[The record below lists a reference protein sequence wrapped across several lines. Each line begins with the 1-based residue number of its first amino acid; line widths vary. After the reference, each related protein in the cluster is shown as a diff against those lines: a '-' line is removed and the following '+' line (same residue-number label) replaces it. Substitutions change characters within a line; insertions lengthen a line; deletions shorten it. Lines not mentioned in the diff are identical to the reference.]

1 LSVADGLLV
10 LVLVLLLLV
19 LPGDARWYRDDSSRV
34 EDVVS
39 SPLLLLLFVEVVQH
53 RVDEVPLRH
62 ATATSKKGN
71 GRRRRRGH
79 QGGKQ
84 KIISNWM

>member
-53 RVDEVPLRH
+53 RVDEVPL
-62 ATATSKKGN
+62 TTCNGN
-71 GRRRRRGH
+71 E
-79 QGGKQ
+79 Q
-84 KIISNWM
+84 KRKWT